1 MTQRECRDGR
11 ARHTVLHVSDDCVTV
26 QRGVPRIRRLT
37 LKRPASGIAG
47 VDDESNLKPLP
58 VASPPLSLPDAYAPR
73 QHECLDCGHSIPS
86 SVYMPALPE
95 PNVSS
100 TGTEPAVLALVKR
113 LEDGGHHV
121 RTLQYMASCLSAWRK
136 RFPFGPC
143 RPEIINCMKEMLRRY
158 GCSAC
163 VPKEFLSVRRDVVI
177 AMIAAASD
185 STALLK
191 DVSDLITSLLAL
203 EVDKS
208 VAGVED
214 ALGDIALL
222 RDAAT
227 TGTGKVR
234 AF

>member
-1 MTQRECRDGR
+1 
-11 ARHTVLHVSDDCVTV
+11 
-26 QRGVPRIRRLT
+26 
-37 LKRPASGIAG
+37 
-47 VDDESNLKPLP
+47 
-58 VASPPLSLPDAYAPR
+58 
-73 QHECLDCGHSIPS
+73 
-86 SVYMPALPE
+86 
-95 PNVSS
+95 
-100 TGTEPAVLALVKR
+100 
-113 LEDGGHHV
+113 
-121 RTLQYMASCLSAWRK
+121 
-136 RFPFGPC
+136 
-143 RPEIINCMKEMLRRY
+143 MKEMLRLY

-191 DVSDLITSLLAL
+191 DMSDLITSLLAL

-214 ALGDIALL
+214 ALGEIALL

-227 TGTGKVR
+227 TGKVR